1 MKKIT
6 KLLTAAAMLFAV
18 AGFAACGEDEPETTT
33 YTESN
38 SYAII
43 YEGESIAAGQTITYH
58 PTDRQIDLDLAAIDL
73 LMENKTDANLETCI
87 KIEKLE
93 GPEEMNNLMICYGE
107 TCKSPTAPWT
117 SDAFTLTP
125 GVNDNM
131 QVKFDYSPSAVTSK
145 TVYRFTVAK
154 SGSMGDPQ
162 VILINVCAE

>member
-6 KLLTAAAMLFAV
+6 KLLTAAVMLFAV
-18 AGFAACGEDEPETTT
+18 AGFAACGEDEPEETT

-43 YEGESIAAGQTITYH
+43 YEGEAVPAGQTITYH
-58 PTDRQIDLDLAAIDL
+58 PTTRQIDMDLVTLDL
-73 LMENKTDANLETCI
+73 LMENKTDSDLETCI

-93 GPEEMNNLMICYGE
+93 GPDAMDDLMICYGE

-117 SDAFTLTP
+117 SDPFTLTP
-125 GVNDNM
+125 GINQNM
-131 QVKFDYSPSAVTSK
+131 LVKFDYTPSAVTSN

-162 VILINVCAE
+162 VILLNVCAE